1 MMHLRS
7 YSQSRQ
13 DTYLYQTYFQ
23 GKSDGIFVEVGA
35 HDGVTFSNTL
45 LFEKLGWKGVLIE
58 PIPSVFEKLIKN
70 RKGHCINKCAYSHDG
85 EVDFNLNNG
94 YSEMLS
100 GVRDCY
106 DDRHYKRLESEQSQL
121 GGETQV
127 IKCRCC
133 KLTDE
138 LLSLNITHVDFMSID
153 VEGGE
158 LKVLE
163 GLDLKA
169 IDVRVLLI
177 EDNYPDRFEPI
188 DQLLRSYGYN
198 HKFTIGSDKVYDKE

>member
-1 MMHLRS
+1 MIHLRS

-13 DTYLYQTYFQ
+13 DAYLYQKYFQ
-23 GKSDGIFVEVGA
+23 GKNDGVFVEVGA
-35 HDGVTFSNTL
+35 HDGVTYSNTL

-58 PIPSVFEKLIKN
+58 PIPEVFDKLVKN
-70 RKGHCINKCAYSHDG
+70 RKGTCINKCAYSHNG
-85 EVDFNLNNG
+85 EVEFNLNKG

-106 DDRHYKRLESEQSQL
+106 DERHYKRLQSEQLRL
-121 GGETQV
+121 GGETQI
-127 IKCRCC
+127 IKCKCC

-138 LLSLNITHVDFMSID
+138 LTTLKIGHVDLLSID

-158 LKVLE
+158 QKVLE

-169 IDVRVLLI
+169 IDVRVILI
-177 EDNYPDRFEPI
+177 EDNYPDRFGPI
-188 DQLLRSYGYN
+188 DQLLQSYGYK
-198 HKFTIGSDKVYDKE
+198 HKYSIGIDKVYDKE